1 MKHVDALLVLGLER
15 GFMKDAL
22 IKQYRLESL
31 KHHPDKNYNSPE
43 STAQF
48 QLINDAYLTL
58 LNDCDSG
65 ASSDDNN
72 CNGSAFADT
81 VSMSYRDFFLFFVRS
96 TFTDNC
102 TSCNV
107 EEALLNIVAT
117 NYDKLL
123 ATLDKQTAISTYEF
137 MHEYADIL
145 YLRPEDLERMRTIV
159 AEKMKA
165 DNVVILNPTLSD
177 LFTKKVYRLQY
188 EDQHFMVPLWHNEMY
203 YPLSR
208 DRELIVRCVIQDM
221 PDHIYIDENNN
232 MTINVRTSV
241 QRALDSGSVTVI
253 IPVSPTPIEIKIPAS
268 SLVITACAQTY
279 RCPDAVGI
287 PKINTRNV
295 FDASILAHIDICVT
309 MY

>member
-1 MKHVDALLVLGLER
+1 MKHADALSVLGLER
-15 GFMKDAL
+15 GFTKDAL

-31 KHHPDKNYNSPE
+31 KHHPDKNGNSPE

-48 QLINDAYLTL
+48 QNINDAYLTL
-58 LNDCDSG
+58 LNDACYCGDDG
-65 ASSDDNN
+65 FADNN
-72 CNGSAFADT
+72 TAST
-81 VSMSYRDFFLFFVRS
+81 STKSYREFFLFFVRS
-96 TFTDNC
+96 MFNDNC
-102 TSCNV
+102 NSCNV

-177 LFTKKVYRLQY
+177 LFAKKLYRLQY
-188 EDQHFMVPLWHNEMY
+188 EDQLFMVPLWHNEMY
-203 YPLSR
+203 YPVAG
-208 DRELIVRCVIQDM
+208 DRELIVRCIIQDM

-253 IPVSPTPIEIKIPAS
+253 IPVSPTPIEIKIPAA

-279 RCPDAVGI
+279 RCSDTVGI

-295 FDASILAHIDICVT
+295 FDASILAHIDVCIT
-309 MY
+309 LY

>member
-1 MKHVDALLVLGLER
+1 M
-15 GFMKDAL
+15 F
-22 IKQYRLESL
+22 
-31 KHHPDKNYNSPE
+31 
-43 STAQF
+43 
-48 QLINDAYLTL
+48 ND
-58 LNDCDSG
+58 
-65 ASSDDNN
+65 
-72 CNGSAFADT
+72 NG
-81 VSMSYRDFFLFFVRS
+81 
-96 TFTDNC
+96 N
-102 TSCNV
+102 SCNV

-203 YPLSR
+203 YPLSG

-253 IPVSPTPIEIKIPAS
+253 IPVSPTPIEIKIPAA

-279 RCPDAVGI
+279 RCSEAVGI

-295 FDASILAHIDICVT
+295 FDASILAHIDVCIT
-309 MY
+309 LY

>member
-1 MKHVDALLVLGLER
+1 MKHADALLVLGLER
-15 GFMKDAL
+15 GFTKDAL

-31 KHHPDKNYNSPE
+31 KHHPDKNNNSPE

-48 QLINDAYLTL
+48 QQINDAYVTL
-58 LNDCDSG
+58 LNDDCYNSTG
-65 ASSDDNN
+65 ASP
-72 CNGSAFADT
+72 GAAGGGIGAMT
-81 VSMSYRDFFLFFVRS
+81 SYRDFFLFFVRS
-96 TFTDNC
+96 TFNDNC
-102 TSCNV
+102 NSCNV

-145 YLRPEDLERMRTIV
+145 YLRPEDLERMRAIV

-177 LFTKKVYRLQY
+177 LFTKKVYRFQY
-188 EDQHFMVPLWHNEMY
+188 EDQNFMVPLWHNEMY
-203 YPLSR
+203 YPLAG

-253 IPVSPTPIEIKIPAS
+253 IPVSPTPIEIKIPAA
-268 SLVITACAQTY
+268 SLVIAACAQTY
-279 RCPDAVGI
+279 RCSDAVGI

-295 FDASILAHIDICVT
+295 FDASILAHIDVCVT
-309 MY
+309 LY

>member
-1 MKHVDALLVLGLER
+1 MKHADALLVLGLEC
-15 GFMKDAL
+15 GFTKDAL

-31 KHHPDKNYNSPE
+31 KHHPDKNGNSPE

-48 QLINDAYLTL
+48 QEINDAYVTL
-58 LNDCDSG
+58 LNDDCYNSTG
-65 ASSDDNN
+65 A
-72 CNGSAFADT
+72 AADAAGEGIGAMT
-81 VSMSYRDFFLFFVRS
+81 SYREFFLFFVRS
-96 TFTDNC
+96 MFNDNC
-102 TSCNV
+102 NSCNV

-145 YLRPEDLERMRTIV
+145 YLRPEDLERMRAIV

-165 DNVVILNPTLSD
+165 DNVVILNPTLCD
-177 LFTKKVYRLQY
+177 LFAKKVYRLQY
-188 EDQHFMVPLWHNEMY
+188 EDQNFMVPLWHNEMY
-203 YPLSR
+203 YPLAG

-253 IPVSPTPIEIKIPAS
+253 IPVSPTPIEIKIPAA

-279 RCPDAVGI
+279 RCLESVGI

-295 FDASILAHIDICVT
+295 FDASILAHIDVCIT
-309 MY
+309 LY